1 MSFTRLLPHRAD
13 VYRPTNSVNSMGAVK
28 QVYTAVESDMLCRI
42 EQLSARE
49 REMAGQIGVQASH
62 RLYCAAGEDVAE
74 MDEVRDGSTI
84 YDVTGVNT
92 VYGART
98 AHHMEITLLERRPDR
113 HER

>member
-1 MSFTRLLPHRAD
+1 MSLTKLLPNTVD
-13 VYRPTNSVNSMGAVK
+13 VYRPTNSVNTMGAVK
-28 QVYTAVESDMLCRI
+28 QAYTAVKSDMLCRI

-49 REMAGQIGVQASH
+49 REMSGQIGVQASH

-74 MDEVRDGSTI
+74 TDEIRDGSII

-113 HER
+113 HGR